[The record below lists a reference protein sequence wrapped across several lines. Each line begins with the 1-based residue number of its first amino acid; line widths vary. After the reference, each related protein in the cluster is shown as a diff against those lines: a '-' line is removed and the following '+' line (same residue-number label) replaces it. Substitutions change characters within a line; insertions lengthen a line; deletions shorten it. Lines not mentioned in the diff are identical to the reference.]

1 MNINVRLPDDKES
14 QRRAT
19 ELRAK
24 YNSLQ
29 ATVDREN
36 LPFTVGT
43 LSDIINGRFYNVSVD
58 NMNAFRSAV
67 GMDPLPKAKLVL
79 EDVNQ
84 KARKIAATPRPKR
97 VRKPRLS
104 LPTDPVEAALYLADR
119 TSTAWRQA
127 LVDELEETIHEGVK
141 LTGEN
146 DD

>member
-1 MNINVRLPDDKES
+1 MNIHIRLPDDKES
-14 QRRAT
+14 QRRAA
-19 ELRAK
+19 ELRAD

-29 ATVDREN
+29 ATVDGEN

-43 LSDIINGRFYNVSVD
+43 LSDIITGRFHNVSVD
-58 NMNAFRSAV
+58 NMNAFRLAV
-67 GMDPLPKAKLVL
+67 GMDPLPEAKLVIKKTKT
-79 EDVNQ
+79 Q
-84 KARKIAATPRPKR
+84 RPKR

-104 LPTDPVEAALYLADR
+104 LPTDPVEAAFYLASR

-127 LVDELEETIHEGVK
+127 LVDELEETIHDGLK